1 LAIQWG
7 GADVPKWENRLVQ
20 NETIWRLAALFEEAA
35 RLGGPHLTSSIRKG
49 QKYRCQNPDCGCEME
64 ITKGSRLDAARN
76 PRCGCGAEMKKA
88 YVKPTITTRPMED
101 SDSSDTVV

>member
-1 LAIQWG
+1 
-7 GADVPKWENRLVQ
+7 
-20 NETIWRLAALFEEAA
+20 
-35 RLGGPHLTSSIRKG
+35 
-49 QKYRCQNPDCGCEME
+49 ME
-64 ITKGSRLDAARN
+64 VTKGSRLDATRN